1 MGVACISTVFCVV
14 VELTIIGLEFLY
26 LAIECADKYW
36 WISSTNDFTTR
47 LVVSTWKKKD
57 WGTWVETAEKG
68 KKLKEEIGRQKG
80 QNNSQSVKVKAKS
93 QGKKKSTAKVMKDQD
108 QEEKS
113 KAKPSGKRKKKNCGN
128 PST

>member
-1 MGVACISTVFCVV
+1 M
-14 VELTIIGLEFLY
+14 
-26 LAIECADKYW
+26 K
-36 WISSTNDFTTR
+36 
-47 LVVSTWKKKD
+47 KKKD

-113 KAKPSGKRKKKNCGN
+113 KAKPSGKRKKKTAEIHQLKGREPLTYKYLSHHSICWLIVWLVGRGLAMLDN
-128 PST
+128 TR